1 MFEQTFVQ
9 TQAATRR
16 PWTVA
21 MSLSLQVA
29 VVGVILLI
37 PLLHPAMMRIPPVPQ
52 ARLISTWANLA
63 PRPVPV
69 SASAPVR
76 TPSTAIDVRKFY
88 YPVVPQQSSV
98 TRQIEVP
105 VAEGFGAFR
114 DSAAL
119 GSTPILPATASLPV
133 APPAKPPAPARPAG
147 PVRI

>member
-9 TQAATRR
+9 SQAATRR

-21 MSLSLQVA
+21 MSLSLQFA

-69 SASAPVR
+69 TASAAAVR
-76 TPSTAIDVRKFY
+76 SPSTIHVPRIY
-88 YPVVPQQSSV
+88 YATAPQPLRV

-105 VAEGFGAFR
+105 TGETSGIWRDTPAFTPTATLPGA
-114 DSAAL
+114 
-119 GSTPILPATASLPV
+119 TSLP
-133 APPAKPPAPARPAG
+133 
-147 PVRI
+147 

>member
-105 VAEGFGAFR
+105 VAEGPGAFQYG
-114 DSAAL
+114 ATPAL
-119 GSTPILPATASLPV
+119 GTANYRGTIPRENGEESPYVTIPDPI
-133 APPAKPPAPARPAG
+133 RFG
-147 PVRI
+147 